1 MHQRPGSSSEGLPSY
16 ELVDLFCGCGG
27 ASAGFIATGR
37 FRHLYA
43 ADVDKWACATYERN
57 LGHRPDGVD
66 LRATAEHPDD
76 WVSELNRARSGPL
89 VLLGGPPCQGFS
101 SHVKMK
107 GDRHGRN
114 TLVGTFASLAV
125 ALRPEIV
132 VMENVP
138 DLVSDRWWPVFTDLR
153 NTLQAAGYQI
163 RARILNFAQLGVP
176 QERFRL
182 VLLARLNGEPTFPQI
197 KRREANDYST
207 VKEWIG
213 NLPAVESG
221 RIDPSD
227 PMHEASKH
235 RASTLEI
242 IRQVPLDG
250 GSRPANVGPEC
261 LQRARKAYGG
271 YTDVYGRLAWDQTAS
286 TITAR
291 CRTPS
296 CGRFVHPEQHRGLTA
311 REAALLQTFPAS
323 WIFEG
328 PFDDRY
334 KQIGNAVPPLV
345 MQAFA
350 EHIASGFP
358 SREEEVGLFEVSNA
372 PVGSS
377 FSVLIPGIRRR
388 GGVL

>member
-1 MHQRPGSSSEGLPSY
+1 MSPHQY
-16 ELVDLFCGCGG
+16 QLVDLFSGCGG
-27 ASAGFIATGR
+27 ASAGFMATGA
-37 FRHLYA
+37 FEHLYA
-43 ADVDKWACATYERN
+43 ADVDQWACRTYERN
-57 LGHRPDGVD
+57 LGRQADMRDLRELVHEAGSWAAD
-66 LRATAEHPDD
+66 LRAKVTM
-76 WVSELNRARSGPL
+76 PL
-89 VLLGGPPCQGFS
+89 VLFGGPPCQGFS

-114 TLVGTFASLAV
+114 TLVSVFGELAV
-125 ALRPEIV
+125 TLRPEYV

-138 DLVSDRWWPVFTDLR
+138 DLVSDRWWPVFCELR
-153 NTLQAAGYQI
+153 ETLTKAGYHV
-163 RARILNFAQLGVP
+163 RARIINFAYLGVP

-182 VLLARLNGEPTFPQI
+182 VLLASRAGSPTFPQV
-197 KRREANDYST
+197 RRQGPAEFST

-213 NLPAVESG
+213 YLSPLDSG
-221 RIDPSD
+221 ELDQFD

-250 GSRPANVGPEC
+250 GSRPPDVGPEC
-261 LQRARKAYGG
+261 LRRARDAYGG
-271 YTDVYGRLAWDQTAS
+271 YTDVYGRLAWSQTAA

-311 REAALLQTFPAS
+311 REAGLLQTFPGD
-323 WIFEG
+323 WFFEG
-328 PFDDRY
+328 PFDDRF
-334 KQIGNAVPPLV
+334 KQIGNAVPPLA

-350 EHIASGFP
+350 EHLIAGCP
-358 SREEEVGLFEVSNA
+358 PVNDEVGLFEVTDH
-372 PVGSS
+372 PVGAS

-388 GGVL
+388 GGIL